1 MISRK
6 NVEILNDLKKKK
18 NQNTKLGSNKPF
30 YSAEALQDGV
40 VLPVVLVLCLILLK
54 DESSS

>member
-6 NVEILNDLKKKK
+6 NVEILNDLKKK

-40 VLPVVLVLCLILLK
+40 VLPVVLVLCLVLLK

>member
-1 MISRK
+1 MILRK
-6 NVEILNDLKKKK
+6 NVEILNDFQKKKK
-18 NQNTKLGSNKPF
+18 KPTKLGPNKPF

-54 DESSS
+54 DASSS